1 MQNTKMHFFSFAR
14 RISCALILCLIL
26 AADACAQGTA
36 QDYARAEQLLPWNF
50 KKLAGR
56 LSVDPH
62 WIDHGDRLWYRVE
75 MLTGKEFW
83 LVDPTRRTRIA
94 AFDHA
99 KLASSLSQA
108 TGRAYSAAMLPFN
121 DFEFVNDGHAI
132 LVSVA
137 KKTWSCDLQSYQ
149 CIAADPRHAEDE
161 LPSPDGRWVAFCKN
175 HNLYV
180 RSTVTGEEFP
190 LTTDGV
196 ELYDYGSRSQSDNT
210 WVSDKIAG
218 KLTPPVAVWSPD
230 STRIVSHRLDQ
241 RNVGEMYLV
250 QSVPPS
256 GFRPLLH
263 TYRYPLAG
271 DANLNKEQ
279 LVLFDVV
286 KKSELVPAMEP
297 LVARTSTSIGSQWV
311 QWSEDGSHVYFLSR
325 SRGGKSWS
333 LGSIDAQTG
342 TVRKLLEETGTTYV
356 EPCPDIYGLPNVHPL
371 VQSPEFIIYSERDGW
386 GHLYL
391 YDASTGTLKNQIT
404 KGTWQVRDLLHVD
417 EAARKVYFVAAGRE
431 PGGTPYYRR
440 LYRINLDGS
449 GLELLSPELAD
460 HDIVA
465 APGGNYFLDT
475 YSRVDLAPKTVV
487 RSTDGQVVLA
497 LEEAEIEP
505 LKAFGWKAP
514 ESFTAKAADGVTDL
528 YGVIYR
534 PSHFDPSRKYAV
546 LEFIYPGPQVIATPQ
561 TFWPVTANPG
571 TAAMA
576 ELGFIVIVVD
586 GRGTPFRSKAFHDFS
601 YGKLGQAGN
610 LEDHMAVLRQLAAR
624 YAYLDLDR
632 VGIYGHSAGGFA
644 STHALLTYPD
654 FYKVAVS
661 SSGDHDNRVYRAG
674 WGETYQGLAI
684 DHGYVE
690 QSNVEI
696 AANLKGKLLLIHGEV
711 DDNVSP
717 ANTMRLVNALVRA
730 NKDFDLLILP
740 NRNHSSVFN
749 DPYVVRRRWDYFV
762 QHLLGIEPPRNH
774 EIKRPLEES
783 H

>member
-1 MQNTKMHFFSFAR
+1 MQDIEIRFFSCAR

-26 AADACAQGTA
+26 TADARAQGTA

-62 WIDHGDRLWYRVE
+62 WIEHSDHMWYRVE
-75 MLTGKEFW
+75 TLTGKEFW
-83 LVDPTRRTRIA
+83 LVDPTRRTRVS

-108 TGRAYSAAMLPFN
+108 TGKTYSAALLPFN
-121 DFEFVNDGHAI
+121 DFEFVNDGRGI
-132 LVSVA
+132 LVSVT

-149 CIAADPRHAEDE
+149 CIVAQSRHAEDE
-161 LPSPDGRWVAFCKN
+161 LPSPDDRWVAFCKN

-230 STRIVSHRLDQ
+230 STRILSHRLDQ

-256 GFRPLLH
+256 GFRPVLH

-286 KKSELVPAMEP
+286 KKSKLVPAMEP
-297 LVARTSTSIGSQWV
+297 LVARTATTIETKWV
-311 QWSEDGSHVYFLSR
+311 MWSEDGSRLYFLSR
-325 SRGGKSWS
+325 PRGGKSWS
-333 LGSIDAQTG
+333 LGSIDAKTG
-342 TVRKLLEETGTTYV
+342 TVNKLFEETGTTYV
-356 EPCPDIYGLPNVHPL
+356 EPCADVYGAPNVRPL
-371 VQSPEFIIYSERDGW
+371 AQTPEFIVYSERDGW

-391 YDASTGTLKNQIT
+391 YDTSTGTLKNQIT
-404 KGTWQVRDLLHVD
+404 KGAWQVRDLLRVD

-431 PGGTPYYRR
+431 PGGTPYYRC

-460 HDIVA
+460 HNIVA
-465 APGGNYFLDT
+465 APSGSYFLDT
-475 YSRVDLAPKTVV
+475 YSRVDLAPKTAL
-487 RSTDGQVVLA
+487 RSADGEVILM

-505 LKAFGWKAP
+505 LKDFGWKAP
-514 ESFTAKAADGVTDL
+514 ERFTAKAADGVTDL
-528 YGVIYR
+528 YGVIWR
-534 PSHFDPSRKYAV
+534 PSHFDPGRKWAV
-546 LEFIYPGPQVIATPQ
+546 VESIYPGPQVIATPQ

-601 YGKLGQAGN
+601 YGKLGDAGN
-610 LEDHMAVLRQLAAR
+610 LEDHMSVLRQLAAR
-624 YAYLDLDR
+624 YPYLDLHR

-644 STHALLTYPD
+644 STRALLAFPD

-684 DHGYVE
+684 DQGYVE

-740 NRNHSSVFN
+740 NRNHGSVFN

-762 QHLLGIEPPRNH
+762 QHLLGTEPPRNH